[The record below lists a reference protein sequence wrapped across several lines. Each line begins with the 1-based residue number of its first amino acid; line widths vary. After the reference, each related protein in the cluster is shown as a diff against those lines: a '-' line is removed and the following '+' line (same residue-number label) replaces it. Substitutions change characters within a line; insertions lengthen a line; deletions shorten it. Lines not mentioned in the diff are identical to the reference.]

1 MKTRPLCSCQA
12 TNRYKFGGKETL
24 EPVSL
29 DMLDFGARFYDPRIA
44 RWNTQDPLA
53 EQNPSVSLYAYCSN
67 NPISRIDPDGML
79 DDWVERIDVK
89 ANKMRLV
96 FDPDVTG
103 PGDPDLQVGDRYIGA
118 SFENRENGQSV
129 RYRSDGSILYSS
141 ETDAYN
147 RIVDQSHSSG
157 NEGFLAMTDQGYLV
171 LPDYKNDATTVDP
184 KEYGYKFVNGNI
196 VDPFG
201 KTYNTFGTVHTHL
214 DDSGPSTYTLNGY
227 GDLGFGSYQTPNMPV
242 YVLQMGNN
250 VVSFL
255 VAYPNPSGQR
265 TNFKYNKFFFNDKAN
280 IRSLL
285 KGKFS
290 LKEYT
295 MQNQYQFNNF

>member
-1 MKTRPLCSCQA
+1 M
-12 TNRYKFGGKETL
+12 
-24 EPVSL
+24 
-29 DMLDFGARFYDPRIA
+29 
-44 RWNTQDPLA
+44 
-53 EQNPSVSLYAYCSN
+53 
-67 NPISRIDPDGML
+67 
-79 DDWVERIDVK
+79 
-89 ANKMRLV
+89 
-96 FDPDVTG
+96 
-103 PGDPDLQVGDRYIGA
+103 
-118 SFENRENGQSV
+118 
-129 RYRSDGSILYSS
+129 
-141 ETDAYN
+141 
-147 RIVDQSHSSG
+147 
-157 NEGFLAMTDQGYLV
+157 
-171 LPDYKNDATTVDP
+171 
-184 KEYGYKFVNGNI
+184 
-196 VDPFG
+196 
-201 KTYNTFGTVHTHL
+201 

-227 GDLGFGSYQTPNMPV
+227 GDLGFGSYQTPNMPI